1 MAGFCFKQRVLE
13 DINTAI
19 GIWLKMEF
27 SVETL
32 PKNLMI
38 VFSHVLDLVSIKGCK
53 EVDGIY
59 EIIFRL
65 LHLSVDNLQ
74 SWLGI
79 LWGSRRTSHAFC
91 ASPVSE
97 SFMKILL
104 AHYGEESD
112 STGFWLDHLKVDQQY
127 ESVLACFE
135 LFSTSWNYNDA
146 VQKAHLLRKNVSS
159 SQLFT

>member
-19 GIWLKMEF
+19 GIWLVMEF

-65 LHLSVDNLQ
+65 LHLSVDNQ

-97 SFMKILL
+97 AFMKILL

-112 STGFWLDHLKVDQQY
+112 STSFWLDHLDNQY
-127 ESVLACFE
+127 ESVVAGFE
-135 LFSTSWNYNDA
+135 LFSTPWNYNDA
-146 VQKAHLLRKNVSS
+146 VQKAHLLSKNVSS